1 MLEIVIR
8 SPLNIY
14 KEDAMFE
21 SREFF
26 VAGVQYHELK
36 RCIRQLKNGDSLSLT
51 LEPSNKYDP
60 NAVRIE
66 FNDVDNQYQIGYIPK
81 KFSSEISAAIEV
93 GIKVGCKIIEL
104 NPSAKPWEQCLVRLY
119 DSDDP
124 AEYMNEE
131 GTEDA

>member
-1 MLEIVIR
+1 
-8 SPLNIY
+8 
-14 KEDAMFE
+14 MFE
-21 SREFF
+21 AREFYI
-26 VAGVQYHELK
+26 AGVQFHEMKSAIRHLK
-36 RCIRQLKNGDSLSLT
+36 QDQNLSLT
-51 LEPSNKYDP
+51 LEPSNSYDP

-66 FNDVDNQYQIGYIPK
+66 YNEQDQCFMLGYVPK